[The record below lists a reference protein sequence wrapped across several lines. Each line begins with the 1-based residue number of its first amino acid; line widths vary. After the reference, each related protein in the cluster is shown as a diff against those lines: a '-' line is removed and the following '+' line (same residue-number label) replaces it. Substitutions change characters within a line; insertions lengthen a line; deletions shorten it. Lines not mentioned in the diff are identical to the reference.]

1 MKKLITSTIIIS
13 SLLLPGIIANAAGTG
28 DDPSLTEDIKT
39 PEQERVFAEKEE
51 ATKPKFSTLSLPD
64 GTYKVLS
71 VPSYQQETSYWC
83 GPATVKQVLQYLTGT
98 SKTQSNYASELGT
111 TRDGT
116 DFTRIDDILNK
127 YQNMNTYV
135 YASIG
140 DYASWTS
147 KTNYGIQNNYPAVL
161 DLKIT
166 SQYMPKY
173 TTPVEGHIL
182 NVSGYDSRTSPV
194 QMRLTDPF
202 DQGGRG
208 VTLGNVW
215 HPHRGVYDANNAHFR
230 QALQY

>member
-1 MKKLITSTIIIS
+1 MKKLITTALLAS
-13 SLLLPGIIANAAGTG
+13 SILLPSIAANAAGTG
-28 DDPSLTEDIKT
+28 DDPTLTFDIKT
-39 PEQERVFAEKEE
+39 PNQEKVFAEKEE
-51 ATKPKFSTLSLPD
+51 ATKPKIGTLSLPD

-71 VPSYQQETSYWC
+71 VPSFKQETNYWC
-83 GPATVKQVLQYLTGT
+83 GPATTKQVLHYLTGS
-98 SKTQSNYASELGT
+98 SKSQSDYASDLGT
-111 TRDGT
+111 TTVGT
-116 DFTRIDDILNK
+116 DFTRIDDVLNK
-127 YQNMNTYV
+127 YQSKNTYV

-147 KTNYGIQNNYPAVL
+147 KTDWGLEHNYPAVL

-166 SQYMPKY
+166 PSYMPKY
-173 TTPVEGHIL
+173 TTTVEGHIL
-182 NVSGYDSRTSPV
+182 NVSGIDSRNSPV

-230 QALQY
+230 KAMQY